1 MLLSLFRLPHVSV
14 LRAPVGAVQPRF
26 FTTSSPVLKAAAAAA
41 SASATKTK
49 SAAPKKKATAK
60 KTGAAKKKAAAP
72 KKPKVKELTLTQL
85 KEKEKPKRP
94 LTSFVLYYQ
103 EHFKQHYTGT
113 NDVTQAISEASK
125 AWRAEADAVK
135 ETYRV
140 KAAEK
145 SKDYNKLKEEWE
157 AKYKRPLSGYTKY
170 IKSTIDRSKCATI
183 QDASE
188 QMKQLAAKWSTF
200 TPQEKESWKTKEL

>member
-1 MLLSLFRLPHVSV
+1 M
-14 LRAPVGAVQPRF
+14 LRAPTGALQPRF
-26 FTTSSPVLKAAAAAA
+26 FTTSSPVLKAAAA
-41 SASATKTK
+41 SAGATKK
-49 SAAPKKKATAK
+49 AAAPKKKAAAK
-60 KTGAAKKKAAAP
+60 KTGAATKKAAAP
-72 KKPKVKELTLTQL
+72 KKPKVKELTRTQL
-85 KEKEKPKRP
+85 KENAKPKRP

-103 EHFKQHYTGT
+103 EHFTQHYTGSG
-113 NDVTQAISEASK
+113 DVTQAISEASK
-125 AWRAEADAVK
+125 AWRAETDAVK
-135 ETYRV
+135 ETYRQ

-200 TPQEKESWKTKEL
+200 TPQEKESWKTREL